1 MTVDIIIPCRNEII
15 YIERCI
21 GSIINSNYPLELI
34 NIYVCDGV
42 SDDGTIN
49 IIKQLTKKHKQVHL
63 IVNEQKTTPFA
74 LNLGIKSSHSAI
86 KIILG
91 AHAEIHPDFIKEN
104 VAILNKDS
112 SIGCAGG
119 IINNIYEN
127 KTSEII
133 GKAMSSPFGVGNAHF
148 RTGQKEGLVDTVAF
162 GAYRKEVF
170 ESIGYFDEDLARNRD
185 DEFNYRLLKNNFK
198 IYLSK
203 KIISSY
209 YVRASFKDLFR
220 QYYQY
225 GFWKVYVNKKHRTI
239 TTLRQLIPSLM
250 VTTLI
255 LGFVFSFLNMFF
267 ALLFSTEIVLY
278 LIGSCWFASKKA
290 NNLKQL
296 FAIIFTFLIL
306 HTSYGIGYL
315 YGILKFILFKRNPTE
330 KNQQLT
336 R

>member
-1 MTVDIIIPCRNEII
+1 LSSVLPSIKHLLANSGQEHVLQYWDELDTQSKAKLLKQ
-15 YIERCI
+15 IESIDFDLFSHLVESTRCI
-21 GSIINSNYPLELI
+21 
-34 NIYVCDGV
+34 
-42 SDDGTIN
+42 
-49 IIKQLTKKHKQVHL
+49 
-63 IVNEQKTTPFA
+63 
-74 LNLGIKSSHSAI
+74 
-86 KIILG
+86 
-91 AHAEIHPDFIKEN
+91 
-104 VAILNKDS
+104 
-112 SIGCAGG
+112 
-119 IINNIYEN
+119 EN

-148 RTGQKEGLVDTVAF
+148 RTGQKDGLVDTVAF

-170 ESIGYFDEDLARNRD
+170 ESVGYFDEDLARNQD

-209 YVRASFKDLFR
+209 YVRASFKNLFR
-220 QYYQY
+220 QYFQY

-250 VTTLI
+250 VSTLI

-267 ALLFSTEIVLY
+267 ALLFATEIILY

-315 YGILKFILFKRNPTE
+315 YGVLKFEHILI
-330 KNQQLT
+330 L
-336 R
+336 